1 MGIILP
7 NDAPPSLAPIY
18 DFVSVVPYPSA
29 FTEYLAL
36 PLLALEEHDADI
48 APGLNSK
55 YGEYVGF
62 DFILLAENIGISFKL
77 AQKLLND
84 VVNSHQTI
92 IDTYNESHMP
102 EEQRNVV
109 LAYVERR
116 INLLK
121 ITTL

>member
-1 MGIILP
+1 MSEEEKGFTFHYYANYKGIAI
-7 NDAPPSLAPIY
+7 SLSMP
-18 DFVSVVPYPSA
+18 VRTEPYWC
-29 FTEYLAL
+29 
-36 PLLALEEHDADI
+36 EELHPFFKGL